1 MSVLSGA
8 SRQGNADGRLGISA
22 APVWSPAAHPEELH
36 LLGVLFLI
44 AAAAAAG
51 GGGGGG
57 GGCGGGN
64 MLAALLAPQA
74 EAEKCGRRRRRGM
87 RTRNCM
93 ARAVLGEAVFAAFGG
108 GGVRRERLK
117 TVAVRARRDEA
128 YAVRKSAIERGRFRE
143 ASATKL
149 STTE

>member
-22 APVWSPAAHPEELH
+22 APVWSPAANPEELH

-44 AAAAAAG
+44 AAAAAA
-51 GGGGGG
+51 GGGGG

-87 RTRNCM
+87 RTRKCI
-93 ARAVLGEAVFAAFGG
+93 ACAVLGEAVFAAFGG